1 MPLHPFVVAMLEQL
15 KDRPGLS
22 DGSPDDARRMM
33 AAAREAMGAGPT
45 MAAVEDFDL
54 PTRAG
59 SIPARLLVPEGNVG
73 GIVVYLHGG
82 GWVIGTIDD
91 FDACGRALAAASGC
105 AVLLPDYRLAPEA
118 PFPAPLEDC
127 EDAMLWAAGQAAGR
141 FARPVPVVIAGDSA
155 GGNLAAVLARR
166 LRGRVPL
173 ALQALIYPVTDSD
186 FSRGSYNAHGSGLI
200 LTGRDME
207 WFFGHYARPDDWAH
221 PDISPL
227 RAADLAGVAPAVVSL
242 AEYDVLLDEGHAYA
256 DALAAA
262 GVPVTR
268 RVVQGMTHGFIR
280 LHNLCNPAR
289 EELERLGAE
298 IAAACAA

>member
-1 MPLHPFVVAMLEQL
+1 MPLHPFVTAMLEQL

-22 DGSPDDARRMM
+22 DGSPDDARTMM
-33 AAAREAMGAGPT
+33 AAAREAMGKGPA
-45 MAAVEDFDL
+45 MAEVHDFDL
-54 PTRAG
+54 PTRDG
-59 SIPARLLVPEGNVG
+59 SIAARLLVPAG
-73 GIVVYLHGG
+73 GIAGMVVYLHGG

-118 PFPAPLEDC
+118 PFPAPLHDA
-127 EDAMLWAAGQAAGR
+127 EDAVLWAADQAATR
-141 FARPVPVVIAGDSA
+141 FGGPVPVVVAGDSA

-173 ALQALIYPVTDSD
+173 ALQALIYPVTDCD
-186 FSRGSYNAHGSGLI
+186 FSRPSYSTHGEGLV
-200 LTGRDME
+200 LRGVDME
-207 WFFGHYARPDDWAH
+207 WFFGHYAARRDWAH
-221 PDISPL
+221 PDVSPI
-227 RAADLAGVAPAVVSL
+227 RAADLGGLAPAVVSL

-268 RVVQGMTHGFIR
+268 RVVEGMTHGFIR
-280 LHNLCNPAR
+280 LHSLCDPAR
-289 EELERLGAE
+289 EELERLGAD
-298 IAAACAA
+298 ITAACAG